1 MPALIKKKKLMDK
14 VLINKLIEERILSYT
29 DVHFARLMEDTAE
42 KNDALFLAASLA
54 SSQARFG
61 HICLDIE
68 NVEGK
73 YLFTSEESDERL
85 KCPDKQDWLEVLN
98 NSSVIGRPGDNKPLI
113 LQDDKRL
120 YLYRYWEYQQKLAD
134 FIRVKT
140 RQNYEFEASE
150 KSALGAS
157 LNRLFPDSGT
167 GETDWQK
174 IAACISLLK
183 KISVIS
189 GGPGT
194 GKTTTITKILA
205 LLIESRLS
213 RKKERIKIAL
223 AAPTG
228 KAAAR
233 LSESISD
240 AKMAID
246 CPENIKELIP
256 DDASTI
262 HRLLGSASNSPYF
275 KYNEKRKL
283 PVDVVIID
291 EASMVDLALM
301 SKLTSAIPDNA
312 RLILLGDQ
320 DQLASVEAGAVLGDI
335 CNTGNDLA
343 YSEVIKNGIEE
354 LTGEV
359 ISEQFGDSL
368 VSDIGDAIVV
378 LRKSYRFGDD
388 SGIKIVSQAVNAGN
402 DDLFYDIVNS
412 GRFKDFSSGRLP
424 SGIDFELMVKE
435 HALKHFG
442 SVFHEE
448 SIEGK
453 LKQFEK
459 FRILCAVRK
468 GAYGVENLNL
478 LIEKVLRQSGY
489 IKSKEKWY
497 VGRPVMITRNDYQT
511 GLFNGDVGITIPA
524 EEDDSKFDVCFMT
537 GDGIIKR
544 VRTYNLPECE
554 TVYAMTVHKSQGSEF
569 NSVLFI
575 LPDYDTRVLTREL
588 IYTGITRAR
597 HSVELLGDENILR
610 KGIQRKTLR
619 STGLRQAL
627 WHPA

>member
-1 MPALIKKKKLMDK
+1 MDK
-14 VLINKLIEERILSYT
+14 VVINKLKEEGVLTYT
-29 DVHFARLMEDTAE
+29 DVHFARLMEETSE
-42 KNDALFLAASLA
+42 KNDALFLAAALA

-73 YLFTSEESDERL
+73 LLFTSEDSDERV
-85 KCPDKQDWLEVLN
+85 KCPDKQEWLEVLN
-98 NSSVIGRPGDNKPLI
+98 SSSVIGRPGEYKPLI
-113 LQDDKRL
+113 LEDEKRL
-120 YLYRYWEYQQKLAD
+120 YLYRYWDYQQKLAE
-134 FIRVKT
+134 FIREKT
-140 RQNYEFEASE
+140 RQNFEFEASE
-150 KSALGAS
+150 KSALGES
-157 LNRLFPDSGT
+157 LKRLFPNSGT
-167 GETDWQK
+167 SEMDWQK

-183 KISVIS
+183 KMSVIS

-205 LLIESRLS
+205 LLIESGLS
-213 RKKERIKIAL
+213 QKKERIKIAL

-233 LSESISD
+233 LSDSISD
-240 AKMAID
+240 AKIAID

-262 HRLLGSASNSPYF
+262 HRLLGSVSNSPYF
-275 KYNEKRKL
+275 RYNEKRKL
-283 PVDVVIID
+283 PVDIVIID

-335 CNTGNDLA
+335 CNTGNNLA
-343 YSEVIKNGIEE
+343 YSEVLRNGIEE
-354 LTGEV
+354 LSGEV
-359 ISEQFGDSL
+359 ISEQPGDSL

-388 SGIKIVSQAVNAGN
+388 SGIKTVSLAVNDGN

-412 GRFKDFSSGRLP
+412 GKFTDFLSGELP
-424 SGIDFELMVKE
+424 SGIDFEIMVKE
-435 HALKHFG
+435 YALKHFG

-453 LKQFEK
+453 LNQFDK
-459 FRILCAVRK
+459 FRLLCAVRK

-489 IKSKEKWY
+489 IKSSDKWY
-497 VGRPVMITRNDYQT
+497 AGRPVMITRNDYQT
-511 GLFNGDVGITIPA
+511 GLFNGDVGITIPS
-524 EEDDSKFDVCFMT
+524 EEDNSKFDVCFMT
-537 GDGIIKR
+537 GNGKIKR
-544 VRTYNLPECE
+544 IRTYNLPECE

-569 NSVLFI
+569 DSVLFV

-597 HSVELLGDENILR
+597 NSVDLLVDENILR
-610 KGIQRKTLR
+610 KGIKRKTLR
-619 STGLRQAL
+619 STGLRQVL

>member
-1 MPALIKKKKLMDK
+1 MG
-14 VLINKLIEERILSYT
+14 E
-29 DVHFARLMEDTAE
+29 
-42 KNDALFLAASLA
+42 SLK
-54 SSQARFG
+54 
-61 HICLDIE
+61 H
-68 NVEGK
+68 
-73 YLFTSEESDERL
+73 
-85 KCPDKQDWLEVLN
+85 
-98 NSSVIGRPGDNKPLI
+98 
-113 LQDDKRL
+113 
-120 YLYRYWEYQQKLAD
+120 
-134 FIRVKT
+134 
-140 RQNYEFEASE
+140 
-150 KSALGAS
+150 
-157 LNRLFPDSGT
+157 LFPDSGND
-167 GETDWQK
+167 ETNWQK

-205 LLIESRLS
+205 LLISH
-213 RKKERIKIAL
+213 KKERIRIAL

-240 AKMAID
+240 AKVTID
-246 CPENIKELIP
+246 CPDNIKELIP
-256 DDASTI
+256 DEASTI
-262 HRLLGSASNSPYF
+262 HRLLGSVSNSPYF

-301 SKLTSAIPDNA
+301 SKLTSAIPENA

-335 CNTGNDLA
+335 CNTGNNLA
-343 YSEVIKNGIEE
+343 YSEVLRNGIEE

-359 ISEQFGDSL
+359 IHEQPGESL

-378 LRKSYRFGDD
+378 LRKSYRFGHE
-388 SGIKIVSQAVNAGN
+388 SGIKTASLAVNDGN
-402 DDLFYDIVNS
+402 DDLFYDIANS
-412 GRFKDFSSGRLP
+412 GRFIDFSTGELP
-424 SGIDFELMVKE
+424 SGTDFELRVKE
-435 HALKHFG
+435 YALEHFG
-442 SVFHEE
+442 PVFHEE

-459 FRILCAVRK
+459 FRLLCAVRK

-489 IKSKEKWY
+489 IKSGEKWY
-497 VGRPVMITRNDYQT
+497 TGRPVLITRNDYQT
-511 GLFNGDVGITIPA
+511 GLFNGDIGITAPS
-524 EEDDSKFDVCFMT
+524 EDDDAKFDVCFMT
-537 GDGIIKR
+537 ADGILKR
-544 VRTYNLPECE
+544 IRNYNLPLCE

-569 NSVLFI
+569 DSVLFV

-597 HSVELLGDENILR
+597 NSVELFG
-610 KGIQRKTLR
+610 
-619 STGLRQAL
+619 
-627 WHPA
+627 